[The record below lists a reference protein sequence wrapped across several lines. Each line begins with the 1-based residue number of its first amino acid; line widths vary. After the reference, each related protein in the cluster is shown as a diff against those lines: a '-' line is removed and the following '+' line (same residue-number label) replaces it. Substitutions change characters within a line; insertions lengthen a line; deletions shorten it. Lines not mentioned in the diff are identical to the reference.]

1 MEKAELEQV
10 GNGDAIA
17 QQADR
22 TTFSQNGVSVPA
34 APPQTD
40 EAIAQAS
47 QLSTLD
53 CDSDELEALEDEAD
67 TESTDE
73 AEIDRI
79 VDEAAI
85 TYPHERI
92 DELVVELKKDGLI
105 LFMQTHVDGI
115 SEKRM
120 KAFLIALGVL
130 LPKQLREADQV
141 PLPYLTALLKSA
153 LIRVLR
159 RREKLKQY
167 NTVDDAVELIKKSKR
182 IMVLGGA
189 GLSTS
194 CGIPDFRS
202 KDGIYAQLQH
212 GDAQYAQALSDP
224 TDMFNKE
231 FFLYDPTCFFSFAKQ
246 IFPSNFKPSPSHR
259 FIKLLEDKQK
269 LLRHYTQNIDTLE
282 DAAGIE
288 KVLHCHGSFSKAA
301 CTTPGCTFT
310 VPGSYI
316 KEDIFAQRV
325 PKCPKCSEAEEAKKQ
340 AKSGK
345 SQKNWKADDN
355 DDDDDDELD
364 ALPGIGVLK
373 PCITFFGEALS
384 GEFDQCVVQDREKV
398 DLLIVM
404 GTSLRVAPVSE
415 LVGHIPHSTPVILIN
430 RTPVTHLAMDIQLL
444 GNGDE
449 IVDYLCKRLDWQLPL
464 PKPSK
469 EVVGQDSAAIDMAV
483 KEETPAPGEATK
495 EGGEVQPQRL
505 GDTHIWLFPGAEADE
520 LKEMWAAE
528 EEEEEEDGDD
538 QPNLKRSA
546 DSPHEEAPQKI
557 AKIDE

>member
-1 MEKAELEQV
+1 MEKSELEQAEN
-10 GNGDAIA
+10 GNAVA
-17 QQADR
+17 HQADR
-22 TTFSQNGVSVPA
+22 TTSSQNGESVPR
-34 APPQTD
+34 APPKTE
-40 EAIAQAS
+40 EAIAQAT

-53 CDSDELEALEDEAD
+53 CDSDELEALEDAAD
-67 TESTDE
+67 IESTDE

-85 TYPHERI
+85 IYPHERI
-92 DELVVELKKDGLI
+92 DELVLELKKNGLI
-105 LFMQTHVDGI
+105 WFMQTYVDGI

-130 LPKQLREADQV
+130 LPKQLREADQI
-141 PLPYLTALLKSA
+141 PLPYLTALLKTA
-153 LIRVLR
+153 LIRILR

-167 NTVDDAVELIKKSKR
+167 NTVDDAVDLIKNSKR

-202 KDGIYAQLQH
+202 KDGIYAQLQY

-224 TDMFNKE
+224 TDMFDKE
-231 FFLYDPTCFFSFAKQ
+231 FFLYDPTCFFSFAKH

-259 FIKLLEDKQK
+259 FIKLLEEKQK

-301 CTTPGCTFT
+301 CTTPECTFT

-325 PKCPKCSEAEEAKKQ
+325 PKCPKCSEAEQTKKQ
-340 AKSGK
+340 TNPGK
-345 SQKNWKADDN
+345 SQKSWKAGD

-364 ALPGIGVLK
+364 TLPGIGVLK
-373 PCITFFGEALS
+373 PCITFFGEKLS
-384 GEFDQCVVQDREKV
+384 DEFDQCVVQDREEV

-404 GTSLRVAPVSE
+404 GTSLKVAPVSE

-430 RTPVTHLAMDIQLL
+430 RTPVVHLAMDIQLL

-469 EVVGQDSAAIDMAV
+469 DVVGQDSAATDMAA
-483 KEETPAPGEATK
+483 KEETPAPGTATK
-495 EGGEVQPQRL
+495 DGGDFQPERL
-505 GDTHIWLFPGAEADE
+505 GDSHIWLFPGAEADE

-528 EEEEEEDGDD
+528 SEDEEEDGNTVE
-538 QPNLKRSA
+538 PSLKRSA
-546 DSPHEEAPQKI
+546 DSPDDLPNKTAR
-557 AKIDE
+557 IDE